1 VGFTHE
7 RQAAIDAGQHP
18 VQVIAPRE
26 EVNHWWQAAKQAIVI
41 SPWVTAVKQAFAH
54 SMVNDKGWVQTLS
67 WSSGSRVL
75 ASNAS

>member
-1 VGFTHE
+1 MT
-7 RQAAIDAGQHP
+7 
-18 VQVIAPRE
+18 
-26 EVNHWWQAAKQAIVI
+26 WWQAAKQAIVI
-41 SPWVTAVKQAFAH
+41 SPWVTAEVKQAFAH